1 MVVPQLAPS
10 LAEVIKDWNKRDK
23 ELGRIVEVC
32 VRVATIYAAV
42 DGRATVTGA
51 DLEKLWPLAMYQK
64 AIRNLYKPNPGVNP
78 DAIYANAAMNWIRQ
92 HAQQWRTLR
101 DLQRGTNPQRLKL
114 GPRVVFQA
122 MLGLARD
129 GQIEV
134 WTSTCDGGGTL
145 NPLPADYT
153 GRRPKIGGSL
163 IRLAASGN
171 D

>member
-1 MVVPQLAPS
+1 M
-10 LAEVIKDWNKRDK
+10 
-23 ELGRIVEVC
+23 EVC

-145 NPLPADYT
+145 NPLPADYA